1 MHSSCLP
8 TRARPNARPNVA
20 NPIHYGDTSVWAV
33 GALDEPREGTCGLDV
48 QEQVCHLEVQL
59 RGGAPASAGAT
70 DSRCVACSDMGA
82 SSGPGSDRAAAPKDT
97 DGPAVEDPPHS
108 HDVRVAIIGNVD
120 SGKSTLVGCLTRS
133 MVDDGRGKARAT
145 VFRHAHELENGRT
158 SSVGME
164 LLGFSESSEVVT
176 VDTKG
181 GRQRVWRD
189 VRAKSVKAVTFL
201 DLAGHEKYL
210 KTTVFGLTGMLPDYG
225 LVVVGANMG

>member
-1 MHSSCLP
+1 ME
-8 TRARPNARPNVA
+8 A
-20 NPIHYGDTSVWAV
+20 I
-33 GALDEPREGTCGLDV
+33 
-48 QEQVCHLEVQL
+48 
-59 RGGAPASAGAT
+59 
-70 DSRCVACSDMGA
+70 
-82 SSGPGSDRAAAPKDT
+82 SGSGSDLAAAPKDPEGGSASMV
-97 DGPAVEDPPHS
+97 DDAPHS

-145 VFRHAHELENGRT
+145 VFRHAHEMENGRT

-164 LLGFSESSEVVT
+164 LMGFSETSEVVS
-176 VDTKG
+176 VDTKT
-181 GRQRVWRD
+181 GRQRLWRD